1 MTPLAD
7 ADLARLRQVA
17 DWLAE
22 KGAAERKSAQNRRET
37 ADIIEKSTPKE
48 LREAHMRKLEA
59 ESAVE
64 YARSVVAYNEQRIA
78 RLHKRLAEHTT
89 EGEYAPPK
97 GTSNAQT

>member
-1 MTPLAD
+1 MI
-7 ADLARLRQVA
+7 
-17 DWLAE
+17 W
-22 KGAAERKSAQNRRET
+22 REAT
-37 ADIIEKSTPKE
+37 IKYLKEILKPRTIHEMIAKE